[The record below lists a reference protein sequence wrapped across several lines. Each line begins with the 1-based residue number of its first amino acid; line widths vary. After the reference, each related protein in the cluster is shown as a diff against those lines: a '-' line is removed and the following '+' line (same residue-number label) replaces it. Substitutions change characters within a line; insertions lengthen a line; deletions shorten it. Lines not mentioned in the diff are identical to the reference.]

1 MPPASRISV
10 RVIHDIFPGS
20 TTARTA
26 DDTEPVKAKRTSKRM
41 RSPARFVPDHVAD
54 RDVVARR
61 APLVERRR
69 AVRRHRPGRRDGDRL
84 PDGEFHVVGRVDGS
98 PSLRW
103 SQLTVRSTLSF
114 TATRLCSMISRMGLS
129 SSV

>member
-1 MPPASRISV
+1 M
-10 RVIHDIFPGS
+10 IHDIFAGS

-26 DDTEPVKAKRTSKRM
+26 GDTEPVKAKRTS
-41 RSPARFVPDHVAD
+41 SEDPVAGCLVAD
-54 RDVVARR
+54 HLAHRDVVARR
-61 APLVERRR
+61 TPLVERRR
-69 AVRRHRPGRRDGDRL
+69 AVGRHRPGRRDRDRL
-84 PDGEFHVVGRVDGS
+84 PDGEFHGVGRVDGS

-114 TATRLCSMISRMGLS
+114 TATRLCSMISRIGLS